1 MDASH
6 SLADNG
12 ARFRRMAVV
21 LVALCVLLQA
31 GGWLADVPTD
41 PRTLPRILFALAE
54 MSLLLA
60 LLWNGWRI
68 RAFVHAQAASSALA
82 RSTATLVFG
91 ALLLCVGGDAIN
103 RNLGASYYAYDH
115 VIEHSYLADS
125 VWFFFPGYLL
135 FIVAAW
141 RATAAGVPAW
151 LRAGSLAAGAVAGV
165 ATFAGLVLPGTSD
178 YVAAM
183 TGGYSVLIS
192 LMVPAALWIAMAYGR
207 PAWPVALGAALA
219 TVADALIGQFWLF
232 GEGWYPG
239 VAYLNFGV
247 YFLSQAL
254 VQQFP
259 PVVAAGG
266 HAVPR

>member
-1 MDASH
+1 MN
-6 SLADNG
+6 L
-12 ARFRRMAVV
+12 RLPVV
-21 LVALCVLLQA
+21 LVALCLLLQA

-41 PRTLPRILFALAE
+41 PRTMPRILFALAE
-54 MSLLLA
+54 MSLLFA

-68 RAFVHAQAASSALA
+68 RAFVHAQADSSALA
-82 RSTATLVFG
+82 RSTATLVF
-91 ALLLCVGGDAIN
+91 ASLLLCIGGDAIN
-103 RNLGASYYAYDH
+103 RNLGVSYYAYDN

-141 RATAAGVPAW
+141 RATAARVPGW
-151 LRAGSLAAGAVAGV
+151 LRAVSLVAGAVAGV
-165 ATFAGLVLPGTSD
+165 ATFAGLVLPGTSN

-183 TGGYSVLIS
+183 TGSYSVLIS

-207 PAWPVALGAALA
+207 PAWPVALGAVLA

-239 VAYLNFGV
+239 VAYLNFVV

-254 VQQFP
+254 MQQFP
-259 PVVAAGG
+259 PVVAGG
-266 HAVPR
+266 GDAAPR